1 MNPEK
6 SFLYQRKLLMWWSK
20 LKKIKIPSKEI
31 FPALRTYSII
41 TFGLF
46 LNALAW
52 TVFLIP
58 AEITG
63 GGMTGVSSL
72 LFYAFS
78 FRIGLSYLIMNSIL
92 ILLGIRYLGR
102 SFGIKTIFATVMLSL
117 FLSLFEGI
125 VTEPIVDE
133 NFMSAVV
140 GGILAGAGVGLA
152 ISQGGSTGGTDIIA
166 MMINKHR
173 NISPGKILLYL
184 DIIIITSSY
193 LIFNSIEKIVYGYVS
208 MAVTAYAIDMVLTG
222 AKRTVQMF
230 ILSKKYEIIA
240 NRVGT
245 EVRRGITI
253 LDGKGWYTQQESK
266 ILMIL
271 VRKQESN
278 HILKIIKET
287 DPDAFISMGNV
298 MGVYGSGFE
307 QIKR

>member
-1 MNPEK
+1 MWLSKIILPKINKDTVVPIAK
-6 SFLYQRKLLMWWSK
+6 SY
-20 LKKIKIPSKEI
+20 
-31 FPALRTYSII
+31 AII

-46 LNALAW
+46 INAIGW

-58 AEITG
+58 ARITG
-63 GGMTGVSSL
+63 GGLTGVSSL
-72 LFYAFS
+72 LYYAFE
-78 FRIGLSYLIMNSIL
+78 FHVGATYLLINGLLIIASIRF
-92 ILLGIRYLGR
+92 LGK
-102 SFGIKTIFATVMLSL
+102 SFGLKTIFATAVLSL
-117 FLSLFEGI
+117 FLSLLEGI

-133 NFMSAVV
+133 HFMSAVV

-166 MMINKHR
+166 MMINKHK
-173 NISPGKILLYL
+173 NVSPGKILLYL
-184 DIIIITSSY
+184 DIIIISSS
-193 LIFNSIEKIVYGYVS
+193 FFVFQSIEKMVYGYVS
-208 MAVTAYAIDMVLTG
+208 MAVTAYTIDMVLTG

-253 LDGKGWYTQQESK
+253 LNGKGWYTQEETK

-287 DPDAFISMGNV
+287 DPDAFISLGNV
-298 MGVYGSGFE
+298 MGVYGSGFDR
-307 QIKR
+307 IKGK

>member
-1 MNPEK
+1 M
-6 SFLYQRKLLMWWSK
+6 SWYK
-20 LKKIKIPSKEI
+20 LKKLKINRESVLPT
-31 FPALRTYSII
+31 LRSYSII
-41 TFGLF
+41 TVGLF
-46 LNALAW
+46 INALAW

-63 GGMTGVSSL
+63 GGITGVSSL
-72 LFYAFS
+72 LFYAFG
-78 FRIGLSYLIMNSIL
+78 FRVGLSYLIINSVL
-92 ILLGIRYLGR
+92 ILLGIKTLGR
-102 SFGIKTIFATVMLSL
+102 SFGIKTIFATVVLSI
-117 FLSLFEGI
+117 FLSVFEGI
-125 VTEPIVDE
+125 ITEPIVDE

-140 GGILAGAGVGLA
+140 GGILAGVGVGLA

-166 MMINKHR
+166 MMINKHK

-193 LIFNSIEKIVYGYVS
+193 FIFNSIEKIVYGYVS

-253 LDGKGWYTQQESK
+253 LDGKGWYTQQETK

-271 VRKQESN
+271 VRKAESN

-287 DPDAFISMGNV
+287 DPDAFISLGNV

-307 QIKR
+307 RIKT

>member
-1 MNPEK
+1 MWLSKIILPKINKDTIIPIAK
-6 SFLYQRKLLMWWSK
+6 SY
-20 LKKIKIPSKEI
+20 
-31 FPALRTYSII
+31 AII

-46 LNALAW
+46 INAIGW

-58 AEITG
+58 AKITG
-63 GGMTGVSSL
+63 GGLTGVSSL
-72 LFYAFS
+72 LFYAFE
-78 FRIGLSYLIMNSIL
+78 FHVGATYLLMNGLLIILSIRF
-92 ILLGIRYLGR
+92 LGK
-102 SFGIKTIFATVMLSL
+102 SFGLKTIFATAVLSL
-117 FLSLFEGI
+117 FLSLLEGI

-133 NFMSAVV
+133 HFMSAVV

-166 MMINKHR
+166 MMINKHK

-184 DIIIITSSY
+184 DIIIISSS
-193 LIFNSIEKIVYGYVS
+193 FFVFQSIEKMVYGYVS
-208 MAVTAYAIDMVLTG
+208 MAVTAYTIDMVLTG

-253 LDGKGWYTQQESK
+253 LNGKGWYTQEETK

-287 DPDAFISMGNV
+287 DPDAFISLGNV
-298 MGVYGSGFE
+298 MGVYGSGFDR
-307 QIKR
+307 IKGK